1 MYLLLISLLWSV
13 PFAMQAAPPEAPP
26 TGQAPVIAVAEATA
40 VDEAP
45 LYMMRAEENLRFG
58 SGVDTGREY
67 YDVVITS
74 RPSEGVLIKLPYTQK
89 GGKFTFDLHHR
100 VGLDDDFGL
109 PAEIM
114 TVVEILTGGTNR
126 LGTFTI
132 LDVVDQDAKFDEEID
147 RISDAEIDRYVTPLS
162 RKTITIDTQPG
173 PQSVSIVGREL
184 TIARGALSTRID
196 VPGTRIAMVS
206 NFKFEEVREVNPL
219 KRGGPGPPP

>member
-1 MYLLLISLLWSV
+1 MYLLLVSLLWSV
-13 PFAMQAAPPEAPP
+13 SLLPQAAGGEAPVVV
-26 TGQAPVIAVAEATA
+26 QEPVTEVAEVTP

-45 LYMMRAEENLRFG
+45 LHMMRAEEHLRFG
-58 SGVDTGREY
+58 SGVDTDREY
-67 YDVVITS
+67 YDVVITT
-74 RPSEGVLIKLPYTQK
+74 RPTEGVLIKLPYTQK

-114 TVVEILTGGTNR
+114 TVVELLSGGTNR
-126 LGTFTI
+126 MGSFTM
-132 LDVVDQDAKFDEEID
+132 LDVVDQDAKFEEEID

-173 PQSVSIVGREL
+173 PQSISIVGRDL
-184 TIARGALSTRID
+184 TITRGATSTRID

-206 NFKFEEVREVNPL
+206 NFKFEEVRAVNPL
-219 KRGGPGPPP
+219 KRGGPGGP